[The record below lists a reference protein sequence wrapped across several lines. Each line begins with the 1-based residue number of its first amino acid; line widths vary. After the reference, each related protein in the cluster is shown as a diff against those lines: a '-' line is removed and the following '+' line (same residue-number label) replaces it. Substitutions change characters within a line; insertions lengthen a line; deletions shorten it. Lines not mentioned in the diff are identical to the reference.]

1 MRNAIVVGLALVVTA
16 CASTGPAPPL
26 QPVVTAPPPPPP
38 VRLSAILGHG
48 VYRTAKGVSGSCAGQ
63 SVILMH
69 ETPTYRSR
77 IVNLY
82 GSSEHALLPVRDVQS
97 RSAKLG
103 PPNENPLV
111 ASISCDGAGA
121 FEFHGL
127 EPGAY
132 FIIARARQG
141 RAGAAAAA
149 GDYVIMQR
157 VVLNE
162 GETRDVALAP

>member
-1 MRNAIVVGLALVVTA
+1 MRNAIVVGLALAVTA
-16 CASTGPAPPL
+16 CASTGPAPSL
-26 QPVVTAPPPPPP
+26 RPVVTAPPPPPP

-48 VYRTAKGVSGSCAGQ
+48 AYRAPNGVHGSCAGQ

-69 ETPTYRSR
+69 DTPTYRSR
-77 IVNLY
+77 IASLY
-82 GSSEHALLPVRDVQS
+82 GSGEHALLPVREVQS

-103 PPNENPLV
+103 PPTENPLV
-111 ASISCDGAGA
+111 ASISCDSTGA

-127 EPGAY
+127 EPGSY
-132 FIIARARQG
+132 FIIARARQT
-141 RAGAAAAA
+141 RAGAST
-149 GDYVIMQR
+149 GDYVVMQR

>member
-26 QPVVTAPPPPPP
+26 RPVVAAPPPPPP

-48 VYRTAKGVSGSCAGQ
+48 AYRTAKGASGSCAGQ

-77 IVNLY
+77 IVSLY

-103 PPNENPLV
+103 PPSENPLV
-111 ASISCDGAGA
+111 ASISCDSAAA

-127 EPGAY
+127 QPGAY

-141 RAGAAAAA
+141 RAGAAA

-162 GETRDVALAP
+162 GETRDIALAP